1 MLICGQFI
9 AKDLILWSTL
19 LFEYLEKL
27 NFSNFWG
34 PLNLLEPL
42 KKTQLS
48 DSWPLSMPWK
58 TRPWGDLFENIVLY
72 LMTVS
77 FIRMWESFKRGF
89 FLRKYG
95 NCFGSKFKMSP
106 STVGTKGR
114 KLRPGWFTTL
124 FSFERISSASLL
136 FKHWIT
142 SWKRLK

>member
-1 MLICGQFI
+1 MSRFQILNANLQSIYSKRFNFMVYMFICVFREI
-9 AKDLILWSTL
+9 K
-19 LFEYLEKL
+19 F
-27 NFSNFWG
+27 FWL
-34 PLNLLEPL
+34 LNLLGLL
-42 KKTQLS
+42 KKTQHL

-58 TRPWGDLFENIVLY
+58 TRPWGDLFKNIVLY

-77 FIRMWESFKRGF
+77 FIRMWESFKRVF

-142 SWKRLK
+142 S

>member
-9 AKDLILWSTL
+9 TKDVNLWSTL
-19 LFEYLEKL
+19 VFVRFEKL
-27 NFSNFWG
+27 NFFGFRG
-34 PLNLLEPL
+34 PQNLMGPL
-42 KKTQLS
+42 KKTQLLN
-48 DSWPLSMPWK
+48 SWPLSMPWK
-58 TRPWGDLFENIVLY
+58 TRPWGPLLINIVLY
-72 LMTVS
+72 HS
-77 FIRMWESFKRGF
+77 REF

-142 SWKRLK
+142 S